1 MWPTRLFLL
10 LFGITLMIFGFIGF
24 TNARYAGAERTV
36 VAESFAA
43 TPGTPIPE
51 PTDSIVI
58 VPTSDD
64 VSATPITQPEPTAES
79 TSTNDETNGETN
91 GGEVT
96 SGEDVPIIVPP
107 LIIVPPNP
115 NYGYSYNFSAIGVH
129 VVQPGETLF
138 CIGRAYY
145 VDPLA
150 LGQANGIQENDTLLP
165 GRSLAVPNAPWN
177 NIISGRV
184 CAPQFASPYVPTPT
198 PVVPTPTVTAT
209 VTATPTPTD
218 TNSDD
223 DQSKNDEQD
232 APLPQLV
239 ITETRKILVSL
250 PKNMVLG
257 ESLELTLTF
266 NPEELGTADGGVSVT
281 SEPTALP
288 TPDNERQVS
297 PPTFSDLRYYKD
309 YLLYATAR
317 LDAPGF
323 NISSANEEKR
333 LVRVG
338 EEIVYRWSIQP
349 IEAENQTLI
358 VSLWL
363 DYEPIRADMEPL
375 ADGMYWNASY
385 VVEVTQTLFGLT
397 ARTLQTTS
405 FLAEG
410 FGLVSVVIG
419 LFPRRKDEDE

>member
-1 MWPTRLFLL
+1 MRFTRYFLL
-10 LFGITLMIFGFIGF
+10 LFGITLMILGYIGF
-24 TNARYAGAERTV
+24 TNARYASAERTV

-43 TPGTPIPE
+43 TPGTPIPAA
-51 PTDSIVI
+51 TLSVV
-58 VPTSDD
+58 VPTGD
-64 VSATPITQPEPTAES
+64 VASATPITQPEPTAEPTQPVS
-79 TSTNDETNGETN
+79 TDSGE
-91 GGEVT
+91 GT
-96 SGEDVPIIVPP
+96 SGEDVPIIIPP
-107 LIIVPPNP
+107 VLIVPPNP
-115 NYGYSYNFSAIGVH
+115 NYGYSYSFSAIGIH

-145 VDPLA
+145 VNPLA
-150 LGQANGIQENDTLLP
+150 LGQANGIRENDTLLP

-177 NIISGRV
+177 NIIPGRV
-184 CAPQFASPYVPTPT
+184 CVPQFASPYVPTPT
-198 PVVPTPTVTAT
+198 PVVPTPTVTVTA
-209 VTATPTPTD
+209 TATPTPTV
-218 TNSDD
+218 TNADD
-223 DQSKNDEQD
+223 DQSQNSERNTL
-232 APLPQLV
+232 APQV
-239 ITETRKILVSL
+239 VMTETRKILVSL

-266 NPEELGTADGGVSVT
+266 NPEDLGTADGGVSVT

-288 TPDNERQVS
+288 TPDSKRQVS
-297 PPTFSDLRYYKD
+297 PPTFSDLRYYED

-323 NISSANEEKR
+323 HIASANEERR
-333 LVRVG
+333 LVQAG

-363 DYEPIRADMEPL
+363 DYEPMHADMEPL
-375 ADGMYWNASY
+375 SDGMYWNASY

-410 FGLVSVVIG
+410 FGLVSVVIS
-419 LFPRRKDEDE
+419 LFPRRKEEDE